1 MDKLKFIDRPNYL
14 LYIFLTLKLCKVIT
28 WSWWWVL
35 APVWIP
41 LIIELIIFIIAS
53 CLGWKGITKQFGG
66 KSSGTR
72 AGSGWRLH

>member
-1 MDKLKFIDRPNYL
+1 MDKFKFICQPNYL

-41 LIIELIIFIIAS
+41 FIFGLIILIIAT
-53 CLGWKGITKQFGG
+53 CLGWEGIIKRSGN

-72 AGSGWRLH
+72 VGPGWRLL

>member
-1 MDKLKFIDRPNYL
+1 MDKLKFIYQPNYL

-35 APVWIP
+35 APLWIP
-41 LIIELIIFIIAS
+41 FIIGLIIFIIVC
-53 CLGWKGITKQFGG
+53 CLGWTGKIKQFGS

-72 AGSGWRLH
+72 VGSGWHLL